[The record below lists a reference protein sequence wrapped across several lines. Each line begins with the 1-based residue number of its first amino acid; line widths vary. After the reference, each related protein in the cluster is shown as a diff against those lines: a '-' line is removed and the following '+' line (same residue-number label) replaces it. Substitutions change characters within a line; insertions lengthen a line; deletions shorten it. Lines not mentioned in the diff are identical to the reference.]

1 MWRIRKTKIRQSSVW
16 LESTY
21 HQGDIVMVH
30 PVDKLGR
37 LASRG
42 AQLIFT
48 PHTNK
53 MHVFMIGE
61 YIPEEKDYVIYESIP
76 SHGVAIGRLSF
87 YDGYEYNV
95 LRLNTDDSAAV
106 GIRAVK
112 QVSKFGR
119 KPYGY
124 FTILQVVY
132 GAVLL
137 FYAQFKREHHFRALT
152 ARDMSVFLSYSR
164 GEICT
169 QLVPEVYRSAGVEIL
184 PLGDAD
190 LPCAYIEAVQLRTL
204 KEVTLGLGKMMKPL
218 YGR

>member
-1 MWRIRKTKIRQSSVW
+1 MWNICKKKIKQSSRW
-16 LESTY
+16 IESTY

-30 PVDKLGR
+30 PIDKLGK
-37 LASRG
+37 LAARG

-53 MHVFMIGE
+53 MHVFMIGQ

-95 LRLNTDDSAAV
+95 LRLNKDDSCSI

-112 QVSKFGR
+112 EVSRFGR

-124 FTILQVVY
+124 FTILQVIY

-137 FYAQFKREHHFRALT
+137 FYAQFKADHHFRALT
-152 ARDMSVFLSYSR
+152 ARDMRLFLSYSH

-169 QLVPEVYRSAGVEIL
+169 QLVPEVYRATGVEIL

-190 LPCAYIEAVQLRTL
+190 LPCAFIEALQAGIL
-204 KEVTLGLGKMMKPL
+204 KEVTLGLGKMVTPL
-218 YGR
+218 YEE